1 MPRPPTTIAIA
12 TSRLSL
18 AAQGLVA
25 AAAAALVVGV
35 APPWAGILAVG
46 MLAGVMATVARRRCH
61 GQLLVT
67 PTATGGTSFSW
78 RDDGTRPWRPVTLRC
93 DYLGPWLIGLKLD
106 GRRLWLWPDSSDPDS
121 LRRLRRALLP
131 LP

>member
-25 AAAAALVVGV
+25 AAAAGLVIGV
-35 APPWAGILAVG
+35 APPWVGLLAGSL
-46 MLAGVMATVARRRCH
+46 LAGVVATVARRRCH

-67 PTATGGTSFSW
+67 PTAAGGTSFSW

-93 DYLGPWLIGLKLD
+93 DYLGPWLIGLRLD
-106 GRRLWLWPDSSDPDS
+106 GRRLWLWPDSSDAES
-121 LRRLRRALLP
+121 LRRLRRELLP